1 MKERNIMVDS
11 SKILLF
17 NKWDCSDIEIKDD
30 GLSRYINFH
39 PSLLPH
45 SGGRHEHKRFH
56 KSYLHVV
63 ERFVNKLMAPG
74 RNCGKK
80 LKILLAMEKAFSL
93 IELRT
98 GENPVQVLVTAL
110 VNAAPREETTRIS
123 YGGIVFHS
131 AVDSAPQRR
140 IDIGL
145 KLLAQSVKNES
156 FNSIKVIEELIAESI
171 ILASTNDSR
180 SFAVKKKQDI
190 ERMALSAR

>member
-1 MKERNIMVDS
+1 MVEI
-11 SKILLF
+11 KNILLF
-17 NKWDCSDIEIKDD
+17 NKWDCSNIEIKDE
-30 GLSRYINFH
+30 GLSRYISFH

-56 KSYLHVV
+56 KSYLHIV
-63 ERFVNKLMAPG
+63 ERLVNKLMSPG

-80 LKILLAMEKAFSL
+80 LKVLSGIEKAFYI

-98 GENPVQVLVTAL
+98 GKNPVQVLVDAIINT
-110 VNAAPREETTRIS
+110 APREETTRIS

-131 AVDSAPQRR
+131 SVDSAPQRR
-140 IDIGL
+140 VDIGL
-145 KLLAQSVKNES
+145 KLIAQSVINES
-156 FNSIKVIEELIAESI
+156 FNSIKPFEELIADSI
-171 ILASTNDSR
+171 ILSASNDSR

>member
-1 MKERNIMVDS
+1 MVDA

-17 NKWDCSDIEIKDD
+17 NKWDCSNIEIKDD
-30 GLSRYINFH
+30 GLSRYITFH

-56 KSYLHVV
+56 KSYLHIV

-74 RNCGKK
+74 KNCGKK
-80 LKILLAMEKAFSL
+80 LKILLAVEKAFSL

-98 GENPVQVLVTAL
+98 EENPVQVLVNAL
-110 VNAAPREETTRIS
+110 INSAPREETTRIS

-131 AVDSAPQRR
+131 SVDSAPQRR

-145 KLLAQSVKNES
+145 KLIAQSVKNES
-156 FNSIKVIEELIAESI
+156 FNSIKTIEELIAESI

-180 SFAVKKKQDI
+180 SFAVKKKQDM

>member
-1 MKERNIMVDS
+1 MKDLT
-11 SKILLF
+11 KILLF
-17 NKWDCSDIEIKDD
+17 NKWDCSNIEISDE
-30 GLSRYINFH
+30 GLGRYINFH

-56 KSYLHVV
+56 KGYLHIV
-63 ERFVNKLMAPG
+63 ERLVNKLMAPG

-80 LKILLAMEKAFSL
+80 LKILLAMERAFTL

-98 GENPVQVLVTAL
+98 GINPVQMLVNAII
-110 VNAAPREETTRIS
+110 NAAPREETTRIS

-140 IDIGL
+140 VDIGL

-156 FNSIKVIEELIAESI
+156 FNSIKPLEELIAESI
-171 ILASTNDSR
+171 IYASTNDSR
-180 SFAVKKKQDI
+180 SFAVKKKQDM
-190 ERMALSAR
+190 ERMAMAAR